1 MQATGKFNHC
11 LKDTNGWNETLLW
24 FHFRVNRCFSRLQM
38 RKERERAGVQLLSPA
53 CISDSLSGNKVMA
66 GWIYEMDHKDTPDD

>member
-1 MQATGKFNHC
+1 
-11 LKDTNGWNETLLW
+11 
-24 FHFRVNRCFSRLQM
+24 M

-53 CISDSLSGNKVMA
+53 CISDSLSGNKVVA